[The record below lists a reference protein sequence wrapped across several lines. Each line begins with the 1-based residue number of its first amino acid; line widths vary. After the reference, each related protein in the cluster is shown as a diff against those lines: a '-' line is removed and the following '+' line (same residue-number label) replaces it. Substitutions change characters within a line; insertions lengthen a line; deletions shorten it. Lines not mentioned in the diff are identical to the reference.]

1 MHACMHTYRQTDR
14 QTDIPVLCIGVANLM
29 MLMIGILTV
38 FINFVINVLVV
49 VSTSWIPVSCL
60 EAILV
65 GVCMHFTGLREKERM

>member
-1 MHACMHTYRQTDR
+1 
-14 QTDIPVLCIGVANLM
+14 M